1 MIAQHYPVCKG
12 NAGVEGFMSPRKSF
26 EELARINVAN
36 LVDYAVKYLH
46 MDDAD
51 VIYATNTLLDMM
63 GLTEPVEEPAAKY
76 DFYETLSALSA
87 YAVRRGICREEDR
100 LLFETRIMGA
110 LTPPPSKVIET
121 FDNIAA
127 QSGSMKAAEWLGD
140 LSERSAYIRRPD
152 IDRNVQWE
160 YDNPRGKIVI
170 TINLAKPEK
179 TPEEVRRAK
188 EAKTGYPK
196 CMLCAENVGFAGNAA
211 HPARQTLRTIPFELD
226 GEEWFLQFSPY
237 VYFEQHVIAIS
248 REHRPM
254 NVNAA
259 TFRRMLDFVDLFP
272 GYFIGSNAALPIVGG
287 SILAHDHYQGGKKVL
302 PIFASGA
309 RRRYLM
315 KDFPDVNVSVAEWY
329 NSVVRL
335 ESKNRAQLLDAAEKF
350 RSAWEHYSDEGADI
364 ICCTENADGTST
376 PHNAV
381 TPTAC
386 FNDDGEY
393 QINLILRN
401 NRTDEKHPYGIFHPA
416 EELHNIKQEAIGI
429 IEVQG
434 LFILPGRLQRECEQ
448 IKDLLTGK
456 TPLDFKSIA
465 EDGHPLN
472 KHLGMIAQLVADGGT
487 EMSDEKAGDA
497 ITAYINTAC
506 EKILDTTAVFKNTE
520 DGQARFDKFIRS
532 VIE

>member
-1 MIAQHYPVCKG
+1 MPVLR
-12 NAGVEGFMSPRKSF
+12 GFMSPRKSF
-26 EELARINVAN
+26 EELAKINVSN
-36 LVDYAVKYLH
+36 LVDYAVNNLSL
-46 MDDAD
+46 DEAD
-51 VIYATNTLLDMM
+51 VVFATNTLLDMLR
-63 GLTEPVEEPAAKY
+63 LTEPSDAPVGKY
-76 DFYETLSALSA
+76 DFYTSLTALSDHA
-87 YAVRRGICREEDR
+87 IRKGICEESDR
-100 LLFETRIMGA
+100 ALFETRIMGA
-110 LTPPPSKVIET
+110 LTPAPSKVIET

-127 QSGSMKAAEWLGD
+127 RDGSMKAAEWLEA

-196 CMLCAENVGFAGNAA
+196 CLLCAENVGFCGNAA

-226 GEEWFLQFSPY
+226 GEDWFMQFSPY
-237 VYFEQHVIAIS
+237 VYFEQHMIAVS

-302 PIFASGA
+302 PIFSAGA
-309 RRRYLM
+309 RKRYLM
-315 KDFPDVNVSVAEWY
+315 KDFPDVNVSIAEWY

-335 ESKNRAQLLDAAEKF
+335 ESKNRAMLLDAAEKF
-350 RSAWEHYSDEGADI
+350 RSAWENYSDEGADI
-364 ICCTENADGTST
+364 ICRTANADGSST

-434 LFILPGRLQRECEQ
+434 LFILPGRLQRESEQ
-448 IKDLLTGK
+448 IKDILTGK
-456 TPLDFKSIA
+456 TPLDFKAIA

-472 KHLGMIAQLVADGGT
+472 KHLGMIAQLVADGGN
-487 EMSDEKAGDA
+487 EMSEEKAENA
-497 ITAYINTAC
+497 ITDYINSAC

-520 DGQARFDKFIRS
+520 DGQTRFDKFIRS
-532 VIE
+532 VTE

>member
-1 MIAQHYPVCKG
+1 
-12 NAGVEGFMSPRKSF
+12 MSPRKSF
-26 EELARINVAN
+26 EELAKINVN
-36 LVDYAVKYLH
+36 RLVDYAVKNLH
-46 MDDAD
+46 LDSAD
-51 VIYATNTLLDMM
+51 VVYATNTLLDIM
-63 GLTEPVEEPAAKY
+63 GLTEPSEEPAGEY
-76 DFYETLSALSA
+76 DFYTVLSALSE
-87 YAVRRGICREEDR
+87 YAVRKKLCEESDR

-110 LTPPPSKVIET
+110 LTPSPSKVIET

-127 QSGSMKAAEWLGD
+127 HAGSMKAAEWLGD
-140 LSERSAYIRRPD
+140 LSEKSAYIRRPD

-196 CMLCAENVGFAGNAA
+196 CLLCAENVGFAGNAA

-226 GEEWFLQFSPY
+226 GEEWFMQFSPF
-237 VYFEQHVIAIS
+237 VYFEQHVIAIA

-254 NVNAA
+254 CVNAA

-272 GYFIGSNAALPIVGG
+272 DYFIGSNAALPIVGG

-302 PIFASGA
+302 PIFSTGA
-309 RRRYLM
+309 RKRYLM

-335 ESKNRAQLLDAAEKF
+335 ESKNRTRLLSAVERF
-350 RSAWEHYSDEGADI
+350 RSAWESYTDEDANI
-364 ICCTENADGTST
+364 ICRTDNGDGTFT
-376 PHNAV
+376 PHNAI

-386 FNDDGEY
+386 INDDGEY
-393 QINLILRN
+393 QFNLILRN
-401 NRTDEKHPYGIFHPA
+401 NRTDEKHPFGIFHPA
-416 EELHNIKQEAIGI
+416 AELHNIKQEAIGI

-434 LFILPGRLQRECEQ
+434 LFILPGRLQRECNE
-448 IKDLLTGK
+448 IKDILTGK
-456 TPLDFKSIA
+456 TPLDFKA
-465 EDGHPLN
+465 LADETHPLN

-487 EMSDEKAGDA
+487 SMTDEKAGAA
-497 ITAYINTAC
+497 ITNYINNAC
-506 EKILDTTAVFKNTE
+506 EKILDTTAVFKNTA
-520 DGQARFDKFIRS
+520 DGQDRFDKFIRS
-532 VIE
+532 VVC

>member
-1 MIAQHYPVCKG
+1 MPVLR
-12 NAGVEGFMSPRKSF
+12 GFMSPRKSF
-26 EELARINVAN
+26 EELAKINVSN
-36 LVDYAVKYLH
+36 LVDYAVNNLSL
-46 MDDAD
+46 DEAD
-51 VIYATNTLLDMM
+51 VVFATNALLDMLR
-63 GLTEPVEEPAAKY
+63 LTEPSDTPVGKY
-76 DFYETLSALSA
+76 DFYTSLTALSDHA
-87 YAVRRGICREEDR
+87 IRKGICEESDR
-100 LLFETRIMGA
+100 ALFETRIMGA
-110 LTPPPSKVIET
+110 LTPAPSKVIET

-127 QSGSMKAAEWLGD
+127 RDGSMKAAEWLEA

-179 TPEEVRRAK
+179 TPEEVKRAK

-196 CMLCAENVGFAGNAA
+196 CLLCAENVGFCGNAA

-226 GEEWFLQFSPY
+226 GEDWFMQFSPY
-237 VYFEQHVIAIS
+237 VYFEQHMIAVS

-302 PIFASGA
+302 PIFSAGA
-309 RRRYLM
+309 RKRYLM
-315 KDFPDVNVSVAEWY
+315 KDFPDVNVSIAEWY

-335 ESKNRAQLLDAAEKF
+335 ESKNRAMLLDAAEKF
-350 RSAWEHYSDEGADI
+350 RSAWENYSDEGADI
-364 ICCTENADGTST
+364 ICRTANADGSST

-434 LFILPGRLQRECEQ
+434 LFILPGRLQRESEQ
-448 IKDLLTGK
+448 IKDILTGK
-456 TPLDFKSIA
+456 SPLDFKAIA

-487 EMSDEKAGDA
+487 EMSEEKAENA
-497 ITAYINTAC
+497 ITDYINSAC

-532 VIE
+532 VTE